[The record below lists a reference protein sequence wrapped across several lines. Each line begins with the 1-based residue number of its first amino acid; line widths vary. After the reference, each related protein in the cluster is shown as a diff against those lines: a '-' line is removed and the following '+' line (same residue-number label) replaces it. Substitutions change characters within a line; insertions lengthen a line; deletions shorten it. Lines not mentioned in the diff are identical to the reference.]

1 MNIDLDEELKKFKL
15 DAIVEDLYLG
25 ENHKKIIIVFY
36 IETELDTI
44 GSFMQLMKHSEDINF
59 KGLIYKFH
67 NYKVS
72 DLVST
77 SLEKKYRMLEFFILE
92 KDKRGDNVQSCKSC
106 KGVGL
111 INGGGYAVDCKILS
125 KLKDLVDYE
134 NFCCSEYK
142 ER

>member
-1 MNIDLDEELKKFKL
+1 MNVNLDEELKKFKL
-15 DAIVEDLYLG
+15 DVIVEDLFIG

-36 IETELDTI
+36 IENELDTV

-67 NYKVS
+67 TYKVS
-72 DLVST
+72 DLMSQN
-77 SLEKKYRMLEFFILE
+77 LERKYRMLELFILE
-92 KDKRGDNVQSCKSC
+92 KDKRGDNVQSCKNC
-106 KGVGL
+106 KGIGL
-111 INGGGYAVDCKILS
+111 IHGGGYAVDCKILS
-125 KLKDLVDYE
+125 KITDLVDFE